1 MYSQI
6 DSNKRKTWLLMI
18 VFLIVIV
25 LLGWF
30 FGQLYDFG
38 YGGLIIAVTIA
49 VLMNLFSYYS
59 GDKVAL
65 AMSGA
70 KPIQK
75 ADNPYIYRMVE
86 NLCITAGTPLP
97 KIYLINDPNINAFAT
112 GRDPKRA
119 SIAITTGATSKL
131 ENEELEGVIAH
142 ELSHI
147 KNYDIRLMTI
157 VIICVGVITLLADF
171 FLRANFIFGGRKS
184 DRDSGQLGA
193 ILMIIGLVLAILS
206 PIFAT
211 LIQLSV
217 SRKREYLADASGVL
231 LTRYPEGLAR
241 ALEKI
246 KNCNQPLMRA
256 NHATAH
262 LYIANPFSSAGKKM
276 AGLFSTHPP
285 IEERIKKL
293 RQMIK

>member
-1 MYSQI
+1 
-6 DSNKRKTWLLMI
+6 MI
-18 VFLIVIV
+18 IFMIVIV
-25 LLGWF
+25 LLGWV
-30 FGQLYDFG
+30 FGEIYDFG
-38 YGGLIIAVTIA
+38 YGGIIVAVILA
-49 VLMNLFSYYS
+49 VMMNLASYFK

-65 AMSGA
+65 AISGA
-70 KPIQK
+70 KEVK
-75 ADNPYIYRMVE
+75 KNDNPYVYKMVE
-86 NLCITAGTPLP
+86 NLCITAGVPVP
-97 KIYLINDPNINAFAT
+97 KVHIINDANINAFAT
-112 GRDPKRA
+112 GRNPEKA
-119 SIAITTGATSKL
+119 SIAVTTGAIEKL

-157 VIICVGVITLLADF
+157 VIICVGVVTLMADF
-171 FLRANFIFGGRKS
+171 FIRAQFIFGGKRDK
-184 DRDSGQLGA
+184 DSGQLGV

-206 PIFAT
+206 PLFAT

-231 LTRYPEGLAR
+231 LTRYPEGLAN

-246 KNCNQPLMRA
+246 GRFNQPMKRA

-262 LYIANPFSSAGKKM
+262 LYIASPFHSAGKKM
-276 AGLFSTHPP
+276 AGLFTTHPP

-293 RQMIK
+293 RQMA